1 MASSHPNRPLDW
13 GVCKMNQWDDILESI
28 ASEIE
33 VCDMSI
39 AKWESR
45 KQAWRDIG
53 LMIEEKAGCDEL
65 KGD

>member
-1 MASSHPNRPLDW
+1 MDW
-13 GVCKMNQWDDILESI
+13 GLHKMSHWDDILESV

-33 VCDMSI
+33 ICEMSI

-53 LMIEEKAGCDEL
+53 LMIEEKAGFDEL

>member
-1 MASSHPNRPLDW
+1 
-13 GVCKMNQWDDILESI
+13 MNQWDDIMESI
-28 ASEIE
+28 SSEIE
-33 VCDMSI
+33 VCEMSI